1 MAAGGCYK
9 TVLRVIGCPAAL
21 LIGACSGS
29 ESTTA
34 RACQV
39 DDLLLAA
46 ASEEGATG
54 HGLTII
60 AVISQGTATCVL
72 SGTPSVTLTSRA
84 GDLRVQADPKG
95 GGGFMLGAQPATRV
109 SLRPNEAAYFGI
121 ETIHICPPNGD
132 GALRRADFADV
143 SINKAFV
150 NSLAV
155 SISLCADAAVGPFRA
170 TVPAVFGR

>member
-1 MAAGGCYK
+1 MAARGRYQ
-9 TVLRVIGCPAAL
+9 TVLRVIACAFAL

-29 ESTTA
+29 ESTKA
-34 RACQV
+34 RACEV

-84 GDLRVQADPKG
+84 GDLRVQADPTG
-95 GGGFMLGAQPATRV
+95 GGGFMLGPQPATRV
-109 SLRPNEAAYFGI
+109 SLRPNEVAYFGI
-121 ETIHICPPNGD
+121 ETVHVCPNE
-132 GALRRADFADV
+132 GAPRRADVADV
-143 SINKAFV
+143 SINKEFV

-155 SISLCADAAVGPFRA
+155 SISLCDGAAVGPFRA